1 MEEGTWLCLLRHSAS
16 RSYGCPSHH
25 FTGGACPQEHPI
37 LLDQQRRLATY
48 DAFVDTATVS
58 VAEASA
64 VKRPIALLVA
74 DVDHYRHLADDYG
87 EEYADRVLRTIF
99 DLARAN
105 LREGELVAH
114 PGGDELVALL
124 RASTSAARDVAERLC
139 AAVRGHLFPDTDR
152 GPAPR
157 VTISIGVASAP
168 DHGLSYQVLHAAA
181 DAARVRLKTQG
192 RDGVAV
198 APLPGHEVPR
208 RRLDI
213 DRFAGRAEEFR
224 SLVRYLDEAVA
235 GSPRAV
241 AILGEAGAGT
251 ATLARRLEA
260 EVRLRGGSLVVG
272 RSREQRV
279 REPYGVWASLIV
291 ALHRLPG
298 APAGPWLE
306 LHHLVRALGSDA
318 PMTASRW
325 GSKYRLLDELG
336 QYIRLVAQKRP
347 LVLLLDEMQWADIAS
362 WDVLDHI
369 CQGLDHERLLIV
381 LTFRTEAAYA
391 EAAERRHALTR
402 SAAYREISLPRL
414 TRDEAKRW
422 LEGAMHGQEVGRE
435 LLAFI
440 YRHAEGNPLFIAQ
453 LLHTLV
459 EEGALWQSE
468 GRWQWT
474 PVSELRL
481 PIGLPALIARRLG
494 RLSSSTQAV
503 LSIAAVIG
511 DDFDVGVVVAAGAG
525 SEAAVQLAL
534 SEGLTA
540 GILRPSYERGGR
552 GYTFA
557 HAHMVEALVQ
567 SLPHDRLRHTHQ
579 RVAEALERRDK
590 TRDSEI
596 ALHYDAAGGA
606 APAYLH
612 ALVAAERAERVYA
625 YAAANGFLN
634 VAGRNASTPGE
645 LAEVRVRLA
654 TLAEATG
661 RFDEAEELC
670 DLAIEWFVGKG
681 DARRAL
687 TLRRMRERAR
697 KELARPAKLTL
708 ESLLQL
714 DEEARSLGFV
724 SEGIEI
730 LMMLSQTYARLGDE
744 AEAERT
750 ANECV
755 ETAQGHG
762 DPMLLAQALNR
773 LAATL
778 QQNEPAKAEQI
789 YRQAL
794 SIAEQI
800 GDARGQ
806 ARCHNN
812 LGNIAARRNDW
823 QEARTSYGTAISL
836 ARAAGMPDLWGIA
849 ALNLGVGCYR
859 TGDYDRARDLLGEAL
874 ALVAAV
880 KNSEIQLYALYN
892 MANVEWENRAWEAG
906 AELYEA
912 TASLAQRIGADDV
925 EIGAVAAAGLCSVEG
940 GKLDKAREA
949 YAEIEERVHRRS
961 DWFQGR
967 EFAEALAVVLL
978 VADGQTDEALT
989 RYENAMAFAASSD
1002 LYTAA
1007 WLTANCGRTLLIL
1020 APERM
1025 RTWIE
1030 RFRSPV
1036 EEFGYAGIAKRI
1048 NELLTA

>member
-1 MEEGTWLCLLRHSAS
+1 M
-16 RSYGCPSHH
+16 
-25 FTGGACPQEHPI
+25 

-87 EEYADRVLRTIF
+87 EAYAERVLRTIF

-139 AAVRGHLFPDTDR
+139 AAVRGHLFPETDR

-208 RRLDI
+208 RALDI

-224 SLVRYLDEAVA
+224 TLVRHLDEAVA
-235 GSPRAV
+235 GSPRVV

-251 ATLARRLEA
+251 ATLVRRLEP

-279 REPYGVWASLIV
+279 REPYGVWASLLA

-298 APAGPWLE
+298 APSSPWRE
-306 LHHLVRALGSDA
+306 LHHLVRAVGTDSSTTTT
-318 PMTASRW
+318 PW
-325 GSKYRLLDELG
+325 GSKYRLLDEVG

-347 LVLLLDEMQWADIAS
+347 LVLLLDEMQWADTAS
-362 WDVLDHI
+362 WDVLEHL
-369 CQGLDHERLLIV
+369 CQQLVDERLIIA
-381 LTFRTEAAYA
+381 LTFRTEPAYA
-391 EAAERRHALTR
+391 EAAERRQALTR
-402 SAAYREISLPRL
+402 SAVYREITLPRL

-435 LLAFI
+435 LLAFL
-440 YRHAEGNPLFIAQ
+440 YRHTEGNPFFIAQ
-453 LLHTLV
+453 LLRTLV
-459 EEGALWQSE
+459 EEGALWHAE

-481 PIGLPALIARRLG
+481 PIGLPALIARRLA

-511 DDFDVGVVVAAGAG
+511 GEFDVGLAVAAGAG

-534 SEGLTA
+534 SEGLAA
-540 GILRPSYERGGR
+540 GVLKPSYERGGR
-552 GYTFA
+552 GYAFT
-557 HAHMVEALVQ
+557 HAHIVDALVQ
-567 SLPHDRLRHTHQ
+567 SLPQDRLRQTHQ
-579 RVAEALERRDK
+579 RVAEALELRDK
-590 TRDSEI
+590 TRVSEI
-596 ALHYDAAGGA
+596 ALHYDAAGSSQ
-606 APAYLH
+606 PAYLY
-612 ALVAAERAERVYA
+612 ALIAAEHGDRVYA
-625 YAAANGFLN
+625 YAATSGFLN
-634 VAGRNASTPGE
+634 VAGRNASTPAE
-645 LAEVRVRLA
+645 LAEVRLRLA
-654 TLAEATG
+654 TLAEVTG

-681 DARRAL
+681 DAKRAL

-697 KELARPAKLTL
+697 KELGRPPNLSL

-714 DEEARSLGFV
+714 EQEARSLGFV
-724 SEGIEI
+724 SERIEI
-730 LMMLSQTYARLGDE
+730 MMMLSQTYGRLGDLV
-744 AEAERT
+744 AAERT
-750 ANECV
+750 AKECV
-755 ETAQGHG
+755 ETAERHG
-762 DPMLLAQALNR
+762 DLMLLTQALTR
-773 LAATL
+773 LAVTL
-778 QQNEPAKAEQI
+778 QTDDPDRAAEI
-789 YRQAL
+789 YLRTLDIGQ
-794 SIAEQI
+794 QT
-800 GDARGQ
+800 GDAAVQ
-806 ARCHNN
+806 ARTHNN
-812 LGNIAARRNDW
+812 LGNIAIRRNDS
-823 QEARTSYGTAISL
+823 QRARTSYRNAIAL
-836 ARAAGMPDLWGIA
+836 ARGAGIPDIWGVA
-849 ALNLGVGCYR
+849 ALNLGVSHLHSGE
-859 TGDYDRARDLLGEAL
+859 YDRARELLGEAL

-892 MANVEWENRAWEAG
+892 LAAIEWENDRWEAA

-912 TASLAQRIGADDV
+912 SASLAARIGASDV
-925 EIGAVAAAGLCSVEG
+925 EIGSIGAVGLCNVEA
-940 GKLDKAREA
+940 KQIDKARQA
-949 YAEIEERVHRRS
+949 SSEIQELLSRRS

-967 EFAEALAVVLL
+967 EFAVALSVALL
-978 VADGQTDEALT
+978 VVDGEGEQAIEE
-989 RYENAMAFAASSD
+989 YERAVSFAEPSD

-1007 WLTANCGRTLLIL
+1007 WLTANCGRTLLSL

-1025 RTWIE
+1025 RPWIE
-1030 RFRSPV
+1030 RFRSPA
-1036 EEFGYAGIAKRI
+1036 EEFGYAGISKRF
-1048 NELLTA
+1048 NELMNG

>member
-1 MEEGTWLCLLRHSAS
+1 MAPAR
-16 RSYGCPSHH
+16 RSY
-25 FTGGACPQEHPI
+25 PI

-58 VAEASA
+58 VAEAGA

-74 DVDHYRHLADDYG
+74 DVDHYRHLAEDYG
-87 EEYADRVLRTIF
+87 EAYAERVLRTIF

-139 AAVRGHLFPDTDR
+139 AAVRGHLFPETDR

-198 APLPGHEVPR
+198 APLPGHDVPR
-208 RRLDI
+208 RLLDI

-224 SLVRYLDEAVA
+224 TLVSYLDEAVA

-251 ATLARRLEA
+251 AMLVRRLEP

-279 REPYGVWASLIV
+279 REPYGVWTSLV
-291 ALHRLPG
+291 AALHRLPG
-298 APAGPWLE
+298 APSGPWRE
-306 LHHLVRALGSDA
+306 LHHLVRALGTDA
-318 PMTASRW
+318 SATSTPW

-347 LVLLLDEMQWADIAS
+347 LVLLLDEMQWADTAS
-362 WDVLDHI
+362 WDVLEHLSQQFVD
-369 CQGLDHERLLIV
+369 ERLLIA
-381 LTFRTEAAYA
+381 LTFRTEPAYA
-391 EAAERRHALTR
+391 EAAERRQALTR
-402 SAAYREISLPRL
+402 SAVYREVLLPRL

-435 LLAFI
+435 LLAFL
-440 YRHAEGNPLFIAQ
+440 YRHTEGNPFFIAQ
-453 LLHTLV
+453 LLRTLI
-459 EEGALWQSE
+459 EEGALWHAE

-511 DDFDVGVVVAAGAG
+511 GEFDVGLAVAAGAG

-534 SEGLTA
+534 SEGLAA
-540 GILRPSYERGGR
+540 GVLKSSYERGGR
-552 GYTFA
+552 GYAFT
-557 HAHMVEALVQ
+557 HAHVVDALVQ
-567 SLPHDRLRHTHQ
+567 SQPQDRLRQTHQ
-579 RVAEALERRDK
+579 RVAEALELRDK
-590 TRDSEI
+590 TRVSEI
-596 ALHYDAAGGA
+596 ALHYDVAGSA
-606 APAYLH
+606 SAYLY
-612 ALVAAERAERVYA
+612 ALIAAEHAERVYA
-625 YAAANGFLN
+625 YAATSGFLN
-634 VAGRNASTPGE
+634 VAGRNASTPAE
-645 LAEVRVRLA
+645 LAEVRLRLA
-654 TLAEATG
+654 TLAELTG

-681 DARRAL
+681 DAKRAL

-697 KELARPAKLTL
+697 KELGRPPNLSL

-714 DEEARSLGFV
+714 EKEAQSLGFV
-724 SEGIEI
+724 SERIEI
-730 LMMLSQTYARLGDE
+730 MMMLSQTYSRLGDLV
-744 AEAERT
+744 AAERM
-750 ANECV
+750 AKECV
-755 ETAQGHG
+755 ETAERQG
-762 DPMLLAQALNR
+762 DLMLLTQALTR

-778 QQNEPAKAEQI
+778 QIDDPDRAEEI
-789 YRQAL
+789 YLRTLDIGQ
-794 SIAEQI
+794 QT
-800 GDARGQ
+800 GDAAVQ
-806 ARCHNN
+806 ARAHNN
-812 LGNIAARRNDW
+812 LGNIAIRRNDW
-823 QEARTSYGTAISL
+823 QKARTSYRNAIAL
-836 ARAAGMPDLWGIA
+836 ARGAGIPDIWGIA
-849 ALNLGVGCYR
+849 ALNLGVTHHR
-859 TGDYDRARDLLGEAL
+859 TGEYDRARELLGEAL

-892 MANVEWENRAWEAG
+892 LAHIEWENNRWESG

-912 TASLAQRIGADDV
+912 TASLAQRIGASDV
-925 EIGAVAAAGLCSVEG
+925 QIGAIAAVGLCNIEGNNVER
-940 GKLDKAREA
+940 AREA
-949 YAEIEERVHRRS
+949 SEEIQQLLTRRS

-967 EFAEALAVVLL
+967 EFAVALRVALL
-978 VADGQTDEALT
+978 VADGDSAEAIDQ
-989 RYENAMAFAASSD
+989 YEKAASFAESID

-1007 WLTANCGRTLLIL
+1007 WLTAICGQTLLPHS
-1020 APERM
+1020 PEQM

-1030 RFRSPV
+1030 RFRSQV
-1036 EEFGYAGIAKRI
+1036 DEFGYAGIAKRF
-1048 NELLTA
+1048 NELMAG